1 MGELYFDVFCAHEP
15 SRLAHNRL
23 EARCSVI
30 QQSNTPM
37 ASPRQGAET
46 GDRGD
51 KEASDGAL
59 QGWNPMSHVSRECG
73 HKLKGNRRRVAHAC
87 VRACALGCVLAQRG
101 HWCEAKTT
109 MGPIIPQRRDQLVI
123 RQDDSVESSQNVQ
136 QNGFL
141 RRFCNWT
148 WDDGIRT
155 QMVPWRTRSK
165 KKKESDLKP
174 QLFHKSY
181 FLGEDKGL
189 VADLLETCLAAFC
202 WSCQELATKGR
213 INFS

>member
-123 RQDDSVESSQNVQ
+123 RQDDSVEKQPKRTTKRLFEA
-136 QNGFL
+136 FL
-141 RRFCNWT
+141 RLNLRW
-148 WDDGIRT
+148 WDSHTNGAVKD
-155 QMVPWRTRSK
+155 
-165 KKKESDLKP
+165 KE
-174 QLFHKSY
+174 
-181 FLGEDKGL
+181 
-189 VADLLETCLAAFC
+189 
-202 WSCQELATKGR
+202 
-213 INFS
+213 